1 MPKFRGGVH
10 PKQYKLTAS
19 KPIERAKLPEK
30 VIIPLKQH
38 VGAPCEPL
46 VKVGDEVKAGQK
58 IGDSS
63 AKISAPVHASISGI
77 VERISTELSPSGE
90 FVTCITIRSNGRDE
104 WVSLPPL
111 EDSSSKEVLLERI
124 REAGIVGMGGAGFP
138 THIKLNPPKPVHT
151 LLVNGVECEP
161 YITSDHRLMLEHPEE
176 IAEGAKIAARILGVQ
191 RVIVAVEDN
200 KLDAAK
206 KMEEVMKGFAE
217 VVVLKTRYPRGD
229 ERHLIK
235 SVLGVEVPAGGLPFD
250 VGVVVQN
257 VATLK
262 AISDAVKGKP
272 LVERVVTVTG
282 DVAEPKNLM
291 VRVGTLLSDLLQ
303 QCGGATKGPAKLI
316 AGGPMMGVALSA
328 DAPVAKTTGCVLV
341 MGEVKEEREGPCI
354 RCGKCVEVCPM
365 GLMPTI
371 LAKLVRAG
379 RYEDALAGNVL
390 SCDECGCCAYICPSR
405 IPLVQIMRTGKLK
418 ASALVKR

>member
-19 KPIERAKLPEK
+19 KPIEKAKLPEK
-30 VIIPLKQH
+30 VVIPLRQH
-38 VGAPCEPL
+38 IGAPCDPL
-46 VKVGDEVKAGQK
+46 VKVGDEVKVGQK

-63 AKISAPVHASISGI
+63 AKVSAPVHASISGT
-77 VERISTELSPSGE
+77 VEKISSELSPSGE
-90 FVTCITIRSNGRDE
+90 FVTCVTIRSDGRDE
-104 WVSLPPL
+104 WVKLPPL
-111 EDSSSKEVLLERI
+111 GEDSPKQILLERI

-151 LLVNGVECEP
+151 LIVNGVECEP
-161 YITSDHRLMLEHPEE
+161 YITSDHRLMLEYSQE
-176 IAEGAKIAARILGVQ
+176 IAEGIKIAAKILGVQ
-191 RVIVAVEDN
+191 NVIVAIEDN
-200 KLDAAK
+200 KPDAVK
-206 KMEEVMKGFAE
+206 KMEEATKGFAE
-217 VVVLKTRYPRGD
+217 IVVLKTRYPRGD

-262 AISDAVKGKP
+262 AIHDAVRGKP

-291 VRVGTLLSDLLQ
+291 TRVGTLFSDLLQ
-303 QCGGATKGPAKLI
+303 QCGGPTKGPTKLI

-341 MGEVKEEREGPCI
+341 MGEVKEEEESPCI
-354 RCGKCVEVCPM
+354 RCGRCVEVCPM

-371 LAKLVRAG
+371 LAKLVRAEK
-379 RYEDALAGNVL
+379 YEDALAGNIL

-405 IPLVQIMRTGKLK
+405 IPLVHIMRVGKIK
-418 ASALVKR
+418 SSALMKR